1 MLRFRLFSWIR
12 RCLRVEGDDRGS
24 SSVREEPSRRRAAAR
39 RGTRTALLVDAE
51 NVSPKALDFVVERLG
66 DAWDAVEVRRVYGD
80 WRKTALSSGWHAVC
94 LRQGLREIQQLS
106 AVAGKNATD
115 FAIVIDAIELAA
127 EGFGEIVVVSSDSDF
142 MPLAQRL
149 RERGVRY
156 VGFGKTQTPVGY
168 RKSCSVFTEFPE
180 EARTVE
186 ATHVPE
192 APQAPLVPKA
202 AKAAKTAKLTQA
214 PKVDQAPG
222 ASEIFGKQEMSE
234 KLETPATATNKAVEP
249 AAVGVKPLTV
259 KDDVLLL
266 KAINRQFHDEDGF
279 TNGTHVARYAEM
291 LGFLWEKRSKARKLG
306 TIVRRHPK
314 IFEWRIRKGLFNFR
328 IRPESEPKVA
338 KFRVAALPALPAPL
352 PRLALPRP
360 ASRLLL
366 SAFER
371 VPLLPFAP

>member
-12 RCLRVEGDDRGS
+12 RCLRVEGDDRSS
-24 SSVREEPSRRRAAAR
+24 SSVREEPSRLRAAAR

-66 DAWDAVEVRRVYGD
+66 DAWEAVEVRRVYGD

-291 LGFLWEKRSKARKLG
+291 LGFRWEKRSKARKLG

>member
-24 SSVREEPSRRRAAAR
+24 SSVREEPSRLRAAAR
-39 RGTRTALLVDAE
+39 PGTRTALLVDAE

-66 DAWDAVEVRRVYGD
+66 NAWDAVEVRRVYGD

>member
-1 MLRFRLFSWIR
+1 MLRFRLFNWIR
-12 RCLRVEGDDRGS
+12 RCLRAEGDDRGS
-24 SSVREEPSRRRAAAR
+24 SSVRDEPSRLHAVAR
-39 RGTRTALLVDAE
+39 SGTRTALLVDAE

-66 DAWDAVEVRRVYGD
+66 DAWDDVEVRRVYGD

-168 RKSCSVFTEFPE
+168 RKSCAVFSEFPE
-180 EARTVE
+180 EARADE
-186 ATHVPE
+186 AVQPV
-192 APQAPLVPKA
+192 APKA
-202 AKAAKTAKLTQA
+202 AKAVKAAKVPQA
-214 PKVDQAPG
+214 PKVSQVSEKPG
-222 ASEIFGKQEMSE
+222 ASPVFATP
-234 KLETPATATNKAVEP
+234 ETPATATKKADEP
-249 AAVGVKPLTV
+249 ATLGVTPLNAE
-259 KDDVLLL
+259 DDVRLL
-266 KAINRQFHDEDGF
+266 KAINRHFHDKAGF
-279 TNGTHVARYAEM
+279 TRGTDVALFAEA
-291 LGFLWEKRSKARKLG
+291 LGFHWGKRTKSRRLAA
-306 TIVRRHPK
+306 IVRRHPK
-314 IFEWRIRKGLFNFR
+314 IFEWRIGNGHFHFR
-328 IRPESEPKVA
+328 VRPESEPKVT
-338 KFRVAALPALPAPL
+338 KFRAAALPALPAPL

-366 SAFER
+366 PASEQ

>member
-12 RCLRVEGDDRGS
+12 RCLRVEGDDRSS
-24 SSVREEPSRRRAAAR
+24 SSVREEPSRLRAAAR
-39 RGTRTALLVDAE
+39 PGTRTALLVDAE

-66 DAWDAVEVRRVYGD
+66 DAWEAVEVRRVYGD

-168 RKSCSVFTEFPE
+168 RKSCAVFTEFPE
-180 EARTVE
+180 EAWTVE

-202 AKAAKTAKLTQA
+202 AKAAKTAKVTQA

-234 KLETPATATNKAVEP
+234 KLETSATATNKAVEP

>member
-24 SSVREEPSRRRAAAR
+24 SSVREEPSRLRAAAR
-39 RGTRTALLVDAE
+39 PGTRTALLVDAE

-202 AKAAKTAKLTQA
+202 AKAAKTAKVTQA

-234 KLETPATATNKAVEP
+234 KLESPATATNKAVEP

-366 SAFER
+366 SAPER
-371 VPLLPFAP
+371 LPLLPFFP